1 MAELADAADSKSAD
15 LRVLGVRLPLPAPAQ
30 SPKNKRVAGASSPHE
45 MPLKQTQRTQIQH
58 IATSVKSISLKK
70 LSLLTKCCG
79 EHGSH
84 ICYTFSG
91 SPPLLMIRNE
101 GAGTTRQLLATRFTP
116 TSVQTTA
123 CGAQAISQVKNR
135 RPSQG
140 LSREVVDGEGM
151 VQTANRTL
159 RLRTASAAK
168 SARLKRPVRVRLYP
182 RAPCFAL
189 ALSCRHRHRYVSSLH
204 GVE

>member
-1 MAELADAADSKSAD
+1 
-15 LRVLGVRLPLPAPAQ
+15 
-30 SPKNKRVAGASSPHE
+30 

-58 IATSVKSISLKK
+58 TTTSVRAIPLKK
-70 LSLLTKCCG
+70 LSLLTKCCS

-91 SPPLLMIRNE
+91 SLPLLTRNE
-101 GAGTTRQLLATRFTP
+101 DAGTTHQLLAARFTP

-123 CGAQAISQVKNR
+123 CGARPISQVKNR
-135 RPSQG
+135 RPSQS

-159 RLRTASAAK
+159 RLRTSSAAAT
-168 SARLKRPVRVRLYP
+168 SANLKRPVRVRLYP
-182 RAPCFAL
+182 RAPCFAP
-189 ALSCRHRHRYVSSLH
+189 ALSCRHRHRYVS
-204 GVE
+204 

>member
-1 MAELADAADSKSAD
+1 
-15 LRVLGVRLPLPAPAQ
+15 
-30 SPKNKRVAGASSPHE
+30 

-58 IATSVKSISLKK
+58 TTTSVRAIPLKK
-70 LSLLTKCCG
+70 LSLLTKCCS

-91 SPPLLMIRNE
+91 SPPLLTRNE
-101 GAGTTRQLLATRFTP
+101 DAGTTRQLLPARFTP

-140 LSREVVDGEGM
+140 LRVVDGEGM

-159 RLRTASAAK
+159 RLRTASAAAK
-168 SARLKRPVRVRLYP
+168 SASLKRPVRVRLYP
-182 RAPCFAL
+182 RAPCFAP
-189 ALSCRHRHRYVSSLH
+189 ALSCRHRHRYVSSLP